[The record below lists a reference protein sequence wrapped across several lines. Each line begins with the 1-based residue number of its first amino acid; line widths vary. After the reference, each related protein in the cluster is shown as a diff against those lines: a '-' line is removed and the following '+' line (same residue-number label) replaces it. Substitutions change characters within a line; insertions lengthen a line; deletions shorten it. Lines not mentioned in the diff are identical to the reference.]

1 MLGDRSRA
9 QARALA
15 ADLTTLPTVVLDTEE
30 RLYPG
35 TDAVTFQRLG
45 EPTEVGAEAAL
56 EAKYQYRYIG
66 LRLLVHGGEVISANP
81 P

>member
-15 ADLTTLPTVVLDTEE
+15 ADLTTLPAVVLDTEK

-35 TDAVTFQRLG
+35 NDAVTFQQPG
-45 EPTEVGAEAAL
+45 EPTEVGAEAAP
-56 EAKYQYRYIG
+56 EAKYQYRSFG
-66 LRLLVHGGEVISANP
+66 LRLLVHGGDAISANP